1 MVQKNNKNQDADV
14 NNIFISKLI
23 ETKNKPKYLIEYLDD
38 AIRPLVLILPK

>member
-14 NNIFISKLI
+14 NNIVISKLI
-23 ETKNKPKYLIEYLDD
+23 ETKNKPKYLTEYLDD